1 MIAYSAS
8 SQIPVLKC
16 AQYNFDENANLF
28 SKTINDIFIDT
39 MDQIWVSSNGRVQYF
54 DGQNFYKPLPHNN
67 LIYYFKEVD
76 SNDYLCFGTTGISL
90 IDYKERI
97 IKPFNQIGKIGNLIG
112 FGMRG
117 SNANLTNLLKN
128 SHVKWPSNKFNGY
141 NYIYQNNCFTLAN
154 DSILAYDLV
163 NQKTSHFII
172 PKNIKAL
179 EIMGVDFGRLFYR
192 SINDSIYALDL
203 QNRNIQ
209 SIGIPITNNNLLNTF
224 DICKRKDGPYVCS
237 VNEKVYQLNSNF
249 RVINE
254 IRSIHGKVLVK
265 SDLIKQ
271 VAVDRYN
278 NIYIGTL
285 KEGLIKVITSNRAIK
300 FYANDQVT
308 SNFSKCVAV
317 DKKRNRILV
326 GTWGNGLQ
334 IYDTTTTLVQ
344 KITDFEGSQSTPVI
358 IQIVDIKNDQY
369 LLYSQE
375 GNPVYLLT
383 FNDKNEAVVKLTN
396 FKTQKYNFNSHELI
410 INNQES
416 IVSLG
421 GNLLKIKKNPKF
433 EVTTIPINKLVFCTA
448 YINGKLV
455 EGSDNKISINDY
467 QTGKTLESYELPL
480 GLIRTLL
487 KKSDELLLLGTDKGL
502 YEFNIIS
509 KKYRKVYLEDMVIYG
524 LIYDD
529 QKTLWVSTNNGLYA
543 IDQNNAIKWLS
554 KVDGLQDLDFNT
566 NCIAKAED
574 GELFFGGLN
583 GTNSFMPQSLNNNTA
598 NEVFIDMVCGK
609 ENCYDRK
616 INEGEVLNF
625 PSDDRSLKIKIGV
638 TGFYLP
644 SYYNKQFLIENITSS
659 WVDLGKSL
667 EFVQYLPRGKYK
679 LYYHASKVF
688 EPKAKPSHYI
698 TIIIKTP
705 FYLTSW
711 AFWAEGIL
719 LSIGVII
726 LFNQYKN
733 FQFEKS
739 RSAWLAKE
747 ALLKERN
754 RMAKELHDFIGAH
767 LSIISR
773 NIFWLL
779 ENKNKLPVK
788 SFDQKLDQI
797 GALATQTNADL
808 RDTIWASKK
817 ESLTSDELID
827 RIKTYSFAIFKDNFV
842 VKINNLLVQPEILS
856 ANEALSLL
864 RITQESIINAVK
876 YARIEEIVITIS
888 KNEIS
893 DFLLE
898 ITDNGIGF
906 DLNNSNNGNGL
917 TNMKERAQEINFTC
931 SISSEQ
937 GKGCTILLVKN
948 G

>member
-1 MIAYSAS
+1 MIASSAS

-28 SKTINDIFIDT
+28 SKTINDILIDT

-54 DGQNFYKPLPHNN
+54 DGQKFYRPLPHKN
-67 LIYYFKEVD
+67 LIYHFKVID
-76 SNDYLCFGTTGISL
+76 STDYLCFGTTGIGL
-90 IDYKERI
+90 IDYKERV
-97 IKPFNQIGKIGNLIG
+97 IKPFKQFGKIGDFIG

-117 SNANLTNLLKN
+117 SNNDLTNILGN
-128 SHVKWPSNKFNGY
+128 SKIKWPSNNFKLY
-141 NYIYQNNCFTLAN
+141 NYLYKNNCFTIAN

-163 NQKTSHFII
+163 KQKTTHFLI
-172 PKNIKAL
+172 PNNIKAIEL
-179 EIMGVDFGRLFYR
+179 LSAKFDRLFYR

-203 QNRNIQ
+203 LNRNIQ
-209 SIGIPITNNNLLNTF
+209 SIGIPITNNNLFNTF
-224 DICKRKDGPYVCS
+224 DICKQIDGAFVCS

-249 RVINE
+249 RVLNE
-254 IRSIHGKVLVK
+254 IRANNGQLLVK
-265 SDLIKQ
+265 SDLINK

-285 KEGLIKVITSNRAIK
+285 KEGLIKVITSNSAIK

-308 SNFSKCVAV
+308 SNFSKSVSV
-317 DKKRNRILV
+317 DKRRNRILV

-344 KITDFEGSQSTPVI
+344 KITHFEGSHTTPVI

-369 LLYSQE
+369 LLYTQE

-383 FNDKNEAVVKLTN
+383 FNDKNEAVVKSTN

-421 GNLLKIKKNPKF
+421 GDLLKIKKYPKL
-433 EVTTIPINKLVFCTA
+433 EVTRIPIDKLVFCTA
-448 YINGKLV
+448 FIKGKLV
-455 EGSDNKISINDY
+455 EGSDNKISFNDY
-467 QTGKTLESYELPL
+467 QTGRTLESYELPL

-502 YEFNIIS
+502 YEFDLNS

-543 IDQNNAIKWLS
+543 IDKNNTIKWLS

-598 NEVFIDMVCGK
+598 NEVFIDMVCGI
-609 ENCYDRK
+609 ENCFDRK

-688 EPKAKPSHYI
+688 EPKAKASDYI

-733 FQFEKS
+733 FQFEKT

-773 NIFWLL
+773 NIYWLL
-779 ENKNKLPVK
+779 ENKNKLPAK
-788 SFDQKLDQI
+788 SFEQKLDQI
-797 GALATQTNADL
+797 GTLATQTNADL

-817 ESLTSDELID
+817 ESITSDELIE
-827 RIKTYSFAIFKDNFV
+827 RIKTYSYAIFKDNFIV
-842 VKINNLLVQPEILS
+842 RINNLLVNPQFLT
-856 ANEALSLL
+856 ANEALNLL
-864 RITQESIINAVK
+864 RITQEAIINAVK
-876 YARIEEIVITIS
+876 YARIEEIIVTLS
-888 KNEIS
+888 KNERS

-898 ITDNGIGF
+898 IADHGIGF
-906 DLNNSNNGNGL
+906 DLDTSNNGNGL
-917 TNMKERAQEINFTC
+917 KNMIERAQEINFTC
-931 SISSEQ
+931 SIRSEQ